1 MAEKEVRISCK
12 GSHEVNLSEITP
24 IQKDLKDLSEKN
36 YQKLRN
42 EILNEG
48 FVAPFMLWDD
58 KIVDGTQRHRT
69 LNKMKAEGIKMPDK
83 FPAVEV
89 HAGTET
95 HARRLILALSSNY
108 GEMTDDGL
116 FEFLSDSHIGFD
128 EMDARFEFDA
138 INFSDFKDE
147 FYTDPEVDNPKE
159 DEVPEVGDSISKLG
173 DVWELGEHKILCGDC
188 TVEENLKLLMGG
200 EKADMVF
207 TDPPYGIG
215 LDTAYAKT
223 EKVKGNTY
231 KKIIGDDKDF
241 DPTMFLNFF
250 ENTKEQFWWGF
261 DYYSDKLPK
270 GGSLVVW
277 DKKKEGLDES
287 IGSGFELCWS
297 KVHHKRLI
305 ARFLWSGFT
314 AKEKNETRV
323 HPTQKP
329 IALIEWFINNW
340 GEGLVNIV
348 DPFLGSGSTLIACEK
363 TNRKCYGMELD
374 PHYIDVIVQR
384 YIDFT
389 NNPDSVYLIRDG
401 KKRSYKD
408 TK

>member
-1 MAEKEVRISCK
+1 MQKEIQIRCK
-12 GSHEVNLSEITP
+12 GSHMVALADIKP
-24 IQKDLKDLSEKN
+24 FQKDLKELSKTNYEKLKKSIMDYGIISPFFVWQGN
-36 YQKLRN
+36 ILDGHCRRN
-42 EILNEG
+42 TLMKMESEG
-48 FVAPFMLWDD
+48 FYLPSM
-58 KIVDGTQRHRT
+58 
-69 LNKMKAEGIKMPDK
+69 
-83 FPAVEV
+83 FPAVDIKAESEKD
-89 HAGTET
+89 AKKILLAITSQYNKMTEEG
-95 HARRLILALSSNY
+95 LA
-108 GEMTDDGL
+108 
-116 FEFLSDSHIGFD
+116 EFMNDAEIDFAEFD
-128 EMDARFEFDA
+128 ESFSFD
-138 INFSDFKDE
+138 IIDPKHFQEN
-147 FYTDPEVDNPKE
+147 FYTAPEVDNPKE